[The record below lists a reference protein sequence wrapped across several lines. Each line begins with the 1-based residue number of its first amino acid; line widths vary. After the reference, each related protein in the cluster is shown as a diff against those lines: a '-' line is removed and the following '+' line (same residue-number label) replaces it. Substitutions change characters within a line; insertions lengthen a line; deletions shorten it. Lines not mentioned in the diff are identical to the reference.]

1 MKIRNRVITIVFTA
15 LLVTLSTAS
24 IAESPAVGTIAN
36 AAGNTDQEPTATG
49 PAWWDDTLMDRDEN
63 HMHDALDIALE
74 QRLFMEDGRISVLVD
89 LDHLPTSDD
98 EQALREAV
106 DFEPRFRF
114 HHINIISGWVKVERI
129 TELLDVPGVVFL
141 THNSEVRALMDGS
154 RSEHHVEPQVWD
166 MGYDGSG
173 VSVAIIDTGIDGSH
187 FGLDDFDDNPATF
200 DPKIVAFYDAISSPD
215 VTDGSTEPYDDHGHG
230 SHCAGITSGTGEG
243 SDGKK
248 YAGMAPASGLVGVKV
263 LDGNGSGSFD
273 QVMAGMEWTI
283 DNQEEFNIRAAS
295 MSLGGVWLIELTQQ
309 EEERLT
315 HLANEMVA
323 HGITLCIA
331 AGNSGTY
338 GSIGTP
344 GAAKDVITVGATE
357 HDRDL
362 AIYSSKGPTHEGEIK
377 PNVAAIGSNVW
388 SVQANTYTGY
398 TSMSGTSMATPNVA
412 GMAALMLQANPDLH
426 PLMVRNIME
435 STSEFRWL
443 SHPVR
448 PNNDY
453 GWGFV
458 EADAAMGEIINTD
471 PNLNISIVEDT
482 PTITFTEVFTDDDG
496 NDHTVNTTRY
506 RMEIGEHMLFDV
518 DGNATHI
525 EWRDVDLADTWHELV
540 AENGEWR
547 VHINDVQ
554 FDKESNVTLWVR
566 AKGANGVS
574 SPAYIH
580 VHVHEQ
586 SESSDDD
593 ETQIL
598 AYTVTTMGILVAV
611 IIALLFIRKK
621 DEDESDDDDDNDSNR
636 DNGW

>member
-1 MKIRNRVITIVFTA
+1 MIFKNKFIAIVFTA
-15 LLVTLSTAS
+15 MLIMLSTAS
-24 IAESPAVGTIAN
+24 IVDTPASGTADASGTITQVAL
-36 AAGNTDQEPTATG
+36 EPE
-49 PAWWDDTLMDRDEN
+49 WWDDTLMDRDGN

-74 QRLFMEDGRISVLVD
+74 QDLFIENGRIGVLVD
-89 LDHLPTSDD
+89 FDHLPTTED
-98 EQALREAV
+98 EQALRDAV

-114 HHINIISGWVKVERI
+114 HHINIISGWVPVERI
-129 TELLDVPGVVFL
+129 SELLDVPGVVFL

-166 MGYDGSG
+166 MGYKGEG
-173 VSVAIIDTGIDGSH
+173 VAVAIIDTGIDGKH
-187 FGLDDFDDNPATF
+187 LGLDDFDDNPATY
-200 DPKIVAFYDAISSPD
+200 DPKIVAFYDAIGAPD

-230 SHCAGITSGTGEG
+230 SHCAGITSGTGDG

-248 YAGMAPASGLVGVKV
+248 YAGMAPAGSLVGVKV
-263 LDGNGSGSFD
+263 LDGAGSGSFD

-283 DNQEEFNIRAAS
+283 DNQEKFNIRAAS

-309 EEERLT
+309 QEERLT

-323 HGITLCIA
+323 HGIALCIA

-357 HDRDL
+357 HDREL

-388 SVQANTYTGY
+388 SVQANSYNGY

-426 PLMVRNIME
+426 PLMVRSIME

-458 EADAAMGEIINTD
+458 EADAAMVEVVNTD
-471 PNLNISIVEDT
+471 PNLNISIDAET
-482 PTITFTEVFTDDDG
+482 PTITFTEEFTDDEG
-496 NDHTVNTTRY
+496 NNHTVNRTLY
-506 RMEIGEHMLFDV
+506 KVELGENMTFHV
-518 DGNATHI
+518 EGNATHI
-525 EWRDVDLADTWHELV
+525 EWRNVDLSDTWHEIEAV
-540 AENGEWR
+540 DGEWL
-547 VHINDVQ
+547 IPFNDVQ
-554 FDKESNVTLWVR
+554 FNEESNVSLWVR
-566 AKGANGVS
+566 AKGADGVS
-574 SPAYIH
+574 APVYIH
-580 VHVHEQ
+580 VHVHERSAS
-586 SESSDDD
+586 SEDDD
-593 ETQIL
+593 IAIL
-598 AYTVTTMGILVAV
+598 TYLIPTMGIMAAV
-611 IIALLFIRKK
+611 VIGYIIGRKK
-621 DEDESDDDDDNDSNR
+621 LEEDSDDESA
-636 DNGW
+636 W